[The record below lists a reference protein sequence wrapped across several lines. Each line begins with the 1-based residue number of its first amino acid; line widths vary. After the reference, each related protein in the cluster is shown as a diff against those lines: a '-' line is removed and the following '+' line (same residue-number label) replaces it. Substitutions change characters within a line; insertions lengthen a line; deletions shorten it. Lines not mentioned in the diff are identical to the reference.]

1 MKSRESGSL
10 TVHFS
15 MIMAVITVF
24 MVILYLAEQVMQ
36 AQVRGRQ
43 VLNICASSV
52 LAGYDRELYQKYGFF
67 AIENTTLAQKDLDH
81 FLAIDL
87 DPYRSG
93 EWTLTPQ
100 GFLTDQAEYEKQ
112 MQEFMRVRFP
122 VTLVDQYTD
131 LLKDLKDMDD
141 ISGVVDA
148 EISLSEA
155 MEEYSRLFS
164 EFITALEGIDDYGNQ
179 EVYYVKGLWDETW
192 SKKSYQNVITDPGE
206 ESAQALSSWRER
218 ASGFRT
224 VTEEACDLWSQLIQ
238 EGERIRPILEE
249 LQKEA
254 ELEEQRD
261 EIGKILKGLHTGTS
275 QDLAIQKRLETNLKA
290 LKEVDEGLD
299 LLLNDPA
306 SEEGKKKAKKLLDY
320 QTEIHVEYEIRPM
333 TGSRKSWKKLWK
345 ELQNYVTDLSGYVEK
360 NEKISKD
367 RRKKLPS
374 GGETSGSVLDGLS
387 LTELSKVISDDI
399 RDVPIVL
406 LMKAYNIEYVCG
418 MFCNL
423 EEVIKRED
431 QGKSSVSL
439 RGSDKETGFLEAE
452 AEYVLAGKGSDLS
465 NCKTVRLE
473 ILGIRMISNLC
484 FLATDPD
491 KRAVI
496 EGMAAIGGI
505 LAPGVGDLILKG
517 IIMAV
522 WAGAE
527 SFQDYERL
535 IHGGKVPLVKS
546 PEDWHVDLDSL
557 MENMQESIADQE
569 EEEGRGL
576 RYIDHL
582 KILFLFLS
590 NETLERRTQDLIE
603 LNLEEMTGFEIP
615 LTSMITAFA
624 AEGSY
629 YDNGRRYEL
638 RGEYGYT

>member
-206 ESAQALSSWRER
+206 ESAQALSS
-218 ASGFRT
+218 
-224 VTEEACDLWSQLIQ
+224 
-238 EGERIRPILEE
+238 
-249 LQKEA
+249 
-254 ELEEQRD
+254 
-261 EIGKILKGLHTGTS
+261 
-275 QDLAIQKRLETNLKA
+275 
-290 LKEVDEGLD
+290 
-299 LLLNDPA
+299 
-306 SEEGKKKAKKLLDY
+306 
-320 QTEIHVEYEIRPM
+320 
-333 TGSRKSWKKLWK
+333 
-345 ELQNYVTDLSGYVEK
+345 
-360 NEKISKD
+360 
-367 RRKKLPS
+367 
-374 GGETSGSVLDGLS
+374 
-387 LTELSKVISDDI
+387 
-399 RDVPIVL
+399 
-406 LMKAYNIEYVCG
+406 
-418 MFCNL
+418 
-423 EEVIKRED
+423 
-431 QGKSSVSL
+431 
-439 RGSDKETGFLEAE
+439 
-452 AEYVLAGKGSDLS
+452 
-465 NCKTVRLE
+465 
-473 ILGIRMISNLC
+473 
-484 FLATDPD
+484 
-491 KRAVI
+491 
-496 EGMAAIGGI
+496 
-505 LAPGVGDLILKG
+505 
-517 IIMAV
+517 
-522 WAGAE
+522 
-527 SFQDYERL
+527 
-535 IHGGKVPLVKS
+535 
-546 PEDWHVDLDSL
+546 
-557 MENMQESIADQE
+557 
-569 EEEGRGL
+569 
-576 RYIDHL
+576 
-582 KILFLFLS
+582 
-590 NETLERRTQDLIE
+590 
-603 LNLEEMTGFEIP
+603 
-615 LTSMITAFA
+615 
-624 AEGSY
+624 
-629 YDNGRRYEL
+629 
-638 RGEYGYT
+638 